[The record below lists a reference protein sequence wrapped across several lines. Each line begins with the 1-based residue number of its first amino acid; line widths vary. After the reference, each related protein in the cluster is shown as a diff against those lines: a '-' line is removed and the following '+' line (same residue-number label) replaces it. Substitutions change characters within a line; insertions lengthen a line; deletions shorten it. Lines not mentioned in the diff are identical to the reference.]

1 MRRAIAVLAV
11 ASALLGSCRAQEPP
25 RQAPSRQPTAGLRP
39 LTSRD
44 EGAAHALPPAGAA
57 ASLPPGHPPTSA
69 AEGVAGTVAIAPG
82 LQARQAPTDI
92 LYIVAR
98 SAGGGQVVAV
108 RKEDDARLPRP
119 FRISA
124 ADVMVAGTAFAGPFD
139 ITARLSKSGDAI
151 PAPGDLEGTARGVAA
166 GVKDVMITLDRVRP

>member
-1 MRRAIAVLAV
+1 MSRFPAWLAL
-11 ASALLGSCRAQEPP
+11 ACALLSACRAQEPA
-25 RQAPSRQPTAGLRP
+25 RRAPSQQPTSGLRP

-57 ASLPPGHPPTSA
+57 ASLPPGHPPTA
-69 AEGVAGTVAIAPG
+69 AGEGVSGTIAISPA
-82 LQARQAPTDI
+82 LRARQAATDT
-92 LYIVAR
+92 LFIVAR

-108 RKEDDARLPRP
+108 RKEDDSRLPRP

-124 ADVMVAGTAFAGPFD
+124 ADVMVSGTPFAGPFD

-166 GVKDVMITLDRVRP
+166 GAKDVVITLDRVRP